1 MGMSNEKLISSPI
14 RYLKGV
20 GEKREAVFN
29 KIGIF
34 NVEDLIH
41 YFPREYE
48 DRRHI
53 YTVSQ
58 LSDGMVCCIK
68 APVLTLAAERRF
80 KRNLAVYSLAVDD
93 GTGSINI
100 YWFSSPKYQRKL
112 ERGVEYIFY
121 GKAVSKKGWLQFEL
135 IEAEKADKNVR
146 TGKILPVYPLAK
158 GINQTNLRNMI
169 SSVMEQADY
178 FEDILPASVLKSHNL
193 MMYDRAVRSIHFP
206 DDMNDFEE
214 ARRRFVFEELFIL
227 QLSLNY
233 MKERRA
239 DADGEI
245 FSDISCG
252 REFVNSLPFE
262 LTSAQKRAIR
272 EICED
277 FQSGKPMNR
286 LVQGDVGSGKTVVA
300 ACAMHI
306 AVRNGFQTA
315 LMAPTEILAAQH
327 YKTFCGF
334 FGDKFKIALLTGS
347 TPKKKKMLEDIENGV
362 YDIVIGT
369 HALIEDNVNFKNLGF
384 CVTDEQH
391 RFGVNQRSRLSGKSK
406 QCHVLVMSATPIPRT
421 LALILYGDLDIT
433 IIDSKPVGRQDID
446 TFCVNDGLR
455 SRAYGFVRKQLE
467 AGRQAY
473 VVCPLVEE
481 SESLEAVASVQFAE
495 KLRTQVFPDFNVGLL
510 HGKMKPKEKDEVML
524 RFKEGEINLL
534 VATTVVEVGVD
545 VPNASI
551 MVIENAERFGLSQ
564 LHQLRGRV
572 GRGDYKSYC
581 ILITNSES
589 DTAKQRMQTMTA
601 TNDGFKI
608 SQKDLELRGCGEF
621 FGTRQHGLPE
631 LKIAN
636 LFTDI
641 DILKQAQE
649 ECEKLLESNPH
660 LYGRECERLKSRIT
674 HMFDK
679 FGGADIFN

>member
-1 MGMSNEKLISSPI
+1 MSDNKLISSPI
-14 RYLKGV
+14 RYVKGV
-20 GEKREAVFN
+20 GEKREALFN

-48 DRRHI
+48 DRRQI
-53 YTVSQ
+53 YTISQ

-80 KRNLAVYSLAVDD
+80 KRNLAVYSLAIDD
-93 GTGSINI
+93 GTGSINV

-121 GKAVSKKGWLQFEL
+121 GKAVNKKGWLQFEL
-135 IEAEKADKNVR
+135 IEAERADKNVK
-146 TGKILPVYPLAK
+146 TGKILPVYPLTK
-158 GINQTNLRNMI
+158 GINQTNLRSMI
-169 SSVMEQADY
+169 SSVMKEVAF
-178 FEDILPASVLKSHNL
+178 FEDILPESILKKHRL
-193 MMYDRAVRSIHFP
+193 MPYDKAMRNIHFP
-206 DDMNDFEE
+206 EDMNDFEE

-233 MKERRA
+233 MKENRA
-239 DADGEI
+239 NAQGEI
-245 FSDISCG
+245 FSDISYG
-252 REFVNSLPFE
+252 REFVDSLPFT
-262 LTSAQKRAIR
+262 LTTAQKRAIR

-306 AVRNGFQTA
+306 AVRNGYQSA
-315 LMAPTEILAAQH
+315 LMAPTEILATQH
-327 YKTFCGF
+327 YKTFCDF
-334 FGDKFKIALLTGS
+334 FGDKFKIALLTSS
-347 TPKKKKMLEDIENGV
+347 TPRKKKILEDIENGA
-362 YDIVIGT
+362 YDIIIGT
-369 HALIEDNVNFKNLGF
+369 HALIEDNVRFKNLGF

-391 RFGVNQRSRLSGKSK
+391 RFGVNQRSRLSGKAPF
-406 QCHVLVMSATPIPRT
+406 CHVLVMSATPIPRT

-433 IIDSKPVGRQDID
+433 IIDSKPAGRQDID
-446 TFCVNDGLR
+446 TFCVNDSMR
-455 SRAYGFVRKQLE
+455 ERAYNFVRKQIE
-467 AGRQAY
+467 SGRQAY

-481 SESLEAVASVQFAE
+481 SESMQAMASVQFAQ
-495 KLRTQVFPDFNVGLL
+495 KLQEQVFPNYSIGLL
-510 HGKMKPKEKDEVML
+510 HGKMKPKEKDEIML
-524 RFKEGEINLL
+524 SFKEGKINLL
-534 VATTVVEVGVD
+534 VATTVIEVGVD
-545 VPNASI
+545 VPNANI

-572 GRGDYKSYC
+572 GRGSHKSYC
-581 ILITNSES
+581 ILITNSENS
-589 DTAKQRMQTMTA
+589 ASKQRMQTMVD

-641 DILKQAQE
+641 DILKEAQE
-649 ECEKLLESNPH
+649 ECKELLESNPH
-660 LYGRECERLKSRIT
+660 LYGKDCERLKSRIT

-679 FGGADIFN
+679 FNGADIFN

>member
-1 MGMSNEKLISSPI
+1 MSENKLINSPI
-14 RYLKGV
+14 RFVKGV
-20 GEKREAVFN
+20 GEKRAALFN

-34 NVEDLIH
+34 DIEDLVH

-53 YTVSQ
+53 FNISA
-58 LSDGMVCCIK
+58 LAEGMTCCIK
-68 APVLTLAAERRF
+68 APVLTMAAERRF
-80 KRNLAVYSLAVDD
+80 KYNLSVFSLAIDD
-93 GTGSINI
+93 GTGSINVF
-100 YWFSSPKYQRKL
+100 WFSSPKYKRKF
-112 ERGVEYIFY
+112 ERGTEYIFY
-121 GKAVSKKGWLQFEL
+121 GKVVSRNGWLQFEL
-135 IEAEKADKNVR
+135 IEAEVADKNTK
-146 TGKILPVYPLAK
+146 TGKILPVYPLTK
-158 GINQTNLRNMI
+158 GINQTNLRSMMA
-169 SSVMEQADY
+169 SVMESIDR
-178 FEDILPASVLKSHNL
+178 FEDVLPPSVLSKNNL
-193 MMYDRAVRSIHFP
+193 MDYDKALRCIHFP
-206 DDMNDFEE
+206 EDMDDFEA

-233 MKERRA
+233 MKDIRA
-239 DADGEI
+239 DADGII
-245 FSDISCG
+245 FPDISCG
-252 REFVNSLPFE
+252 REFVDSLPYE

-272 EICED
+272 EICDD

-306 AVRNGFQTA
+306 AVCNGYQAA

-327 YKTFCGF
+327 YNTFIKF
-334 FGDKFKIALLTGS
+334 FGDKFRIALLTGS
-347 TPKKKKMLEDIENGV
+347 VSGKKKILEGIANGE

-369 HALIEDNVNFKNLGF
+369 HAIIEDNVEFKNLGF

-391 RFGVNQRSRLSGKSK
+391 RFGVSQRSKLSSK
-406 QCHVLVMSATPIPRT
+406 AEFCHVLVMSATPIPRT

-433 IIDSKPVGRQDID
+433 IIDSKPAGRQDID
-446 TFCVNDGLR
+446 TFCVNDSIRG
-455 SRAYGFVRKQLE
+455 RAYGFVRKQLE
-467 AGRQAY
+467 EGRQAY

-481 SESLEAVASVQFAE
+481 SDSLDAVASVQYAE
-495 KLRTQVFPDFNVGLL
+495 KLQKDVFPEYTVGLL
-510 HGKMKPKEKDEVML
+510 HGKMKPREKDEVMT
-524 RFKEGEINLL
+524 RFKNGEINLL
-534 VATTVVEVGVD
+534 VSTTVIEVGVD
-545 VPNASI
+545 VPNANI

-572 GRGDYKSYC
+572 GRGNFKSYC
-581 ILITNSES
+581 VLITNSQN
-589 DTAKQRMQTMTA
+589 DTTKQRMQVMTS

-631 LKIAN
+631 LKVAN

-641 DILKQAQE
+641 DILKEAQTQCE
-649 ECEKLLESNPH
+649 ELLQENPH
-660 LYGRECERLKSRIT
+660 LYGPDCERLKERIT

-679 FGGADIFN
+679 FDGADIFN

>member
-1 MGMSNEKLISSPI
+1 MSNEKNIGSPI
-14 RYLKGV
+14 RYIKGV
-20 GEKREAVFN
+20 GEKREALFN

-48 DRRHI
+48 DRRQI

-68 APVLTLAAERRF
+68 APVLTIATERRF

-100 YWFSSPKYQRKL
+100 YWFSSPRYQRKL

-121 GKAVSKKGWLQFEL
+121 GKAVNKKGWLQFEL
-135 IEAEKADKNVR
+135 IEAERADKGVR
-146 TGKILPVYPLAK
+146 TGKILPVYPLTK
-158 GINQTNLRNMI
+158 GINQTNLRNMV
-169 SSVMEQADY
+169 SSVLEEFEF
-178 FEDILPASVLKSHNL
+178 FEDILPESVLKSHNL
-193 MMYDRAVRSIHFP
+193 MPYDSAVRNIHFP
-206 DDMNDFEE
+206 DDMNDFEK

-233 MKERRA
+233 MKEKRA
-239 DADGEI
+239 DANGEV
-245 FSDISCG
+245 FADISCG
-252 REFVNSLPFE
+252 REFVDSLPFE

-277 FQSGKPMNR
+277 FKSGKPMNR

-306 AVRNGFQTA
+306 AVRNGYQTA

-327 YKTFCGF
+327 YKTFCSF

-347 TPKKKKMLEDIENGV
+347 TPKKKKLLEDIENGD

-369 HALIEDNVNFKNLGF
+369 HAIIEDNVNFKNLGF

-391 RFGVNQRSRLSGKSK
+391 RFGVNQRSKLSGKSRL
-406 QCHVLVMSATPIPRT
+406 CHVLVMSATPIPRT

-433 IIDSKPVGRQDID
+433 IIDSKPAGRQDID

-495 KLRTQVFPDFNVGLL
+495 KLREQVFPDYSVGLL
-510 HGKMKPKEKDEVML
+510 HGKMKPKEKDDVML
-524 RFKEGEINLL
+524 RFKNGEINLL
-534 VATTVVEVGVD
+534 VATTVIEVGVD
-545 VPNASI
+545 VPNANI

-572 GRGDYKSYC
+572 GRGNYKSYC

-589 DTAKQRMQTMTA
+589 DTAKQRMQTMTS

-641 DILKQAQE
+641 DILKEAQE

-660 LYGRECERLKSRIT
+660 LYGKDCERLKARIT

-679 FGGADIFN
+679 FNGADIFN